1 MSSEEALIA
10 TFYQSDPLLFS
21 QLLEKSLLRN
31 DQIKTMM
38 VLQV

>member
-10 TFYQSDPLLFS
+10 TFYQNDPLLFS
-21 QLLEKSLLRN
+21 QQLEKSFHRN

-38 VLQV
+38 VL